1 MEKNSLVAA
10 PGRQPGRRDR
20 DGQAVQAQV
29 WEEEQGEQSNV
40 YHVQIG
46 RLGGGRVRENTGV
59 KYVAGLQKV
68 WQSEIR
74 WP

>member
-29 WEEEQGEQSNV
+29 WEEEQGQQSNNQMKGARSTIKTIKC
-40 YHVQIG
+40 HQ
-46 RLGGGRVRENTGV
+46 T
-59 KYVAGLQKV
+59 KV
-68 WQSEIR
+68 NNLL
-74 WP
+74 